1 MADTSSWMTS
11 FYWQQDLRSYYMN
24 GLLNASLKAGVYN
37 ANIAAFVTKDTD
49 TSTGSNIHRG
59 LNLFIKKGTTFIFS
73 NSYKSNS
80 EGRIERDL
88 DDTGTYL
95 IKSFATKDTVV
106 NLINI
111 GEDNVEGNPKNS
123 VFGVG
128 EKREEAECYV
138 VAYIKYNSESSS
150 NQEEPSFACF
160 VKNPGFDNTSLETAC
175 MRYFSGD
182 GSTGSDNNASVYLPD
197 GQTALEDK
205 DKYIGY
211 LILGAI
217 TPAGEWKSYLGASTM
232 AWKDDSS
239 ASSWASQHTFI
250 GRGLPD
256 YRYSLASDTNG
267 MSPDL
272 LINVSESGKSGEAGR
287 SVYDSV
293 ILDLRDSV
301 LDGKVLSN
309 TANIEDNY
317 KWGGRTGVGGNAL
330 TTKIKKYTNSEL
342 SANTEGKYVICDLIY
357 LSSKLKYS
365 NLEDTLNTILEDSE
379 SCSLKDFSWISKY
392 SSLDAFRVDTS
403 TIVSNFYSS
412 SATTRTSYSGT
423 TIFDG
428 GIVPLDISG
437 VNQSRL
443 LNIVKNKNILG
454 PVINKIRH
462 EDSDATSD
470 TIIPVALIFRAFSV
484 GSDKSITFGDKFT
497 SGSEFNPANLL
508 SFFDLQYKAHKIN
521 TLNANVNEVYSVLPT
536 LE

>member
-24 GLLNASLKAGVYN
+24 GLLNASLRAGVYN
-37 ANIAAFVTKDTD
+37 ADIAAFVTKDID
-49 TSTGSNIHRG
+49 TTTGSNIYRG
-59 LNLFIKKGTTFIFS
+59 LNLFIKKGTTLVFS
-73 NSYKSNS
+73 NSYKNNS

-95 IKSFATKDTVV
+95 IKSFATRDMVV

-111 GEDNVEGNPKNS
+111 GDGNSEGNPQDR

-128 EKREEAECYV
+128 EKKEEAECYV

-150 NQEEPSFACF
+150 NQEDPSFTCF
-160 VKNPGFDNTSLETAC
+160 VKNPGFDNTSLETAY

-182 GSTGSDNNASVYLPD
+182 GQTGSDTNASVYLPD
-197 GQTALEDK
+197 GQATLGDK

-211 LILGAI
+211 LILGVI
-217 TPAGEWKSYLGASTM
+217 TPAGEWKSYLGASTLV
-232 AWKDDSS
+232 WKDDSS
-239 ASSWASQHTFI
+239 ATSWASHHTFI

-256 YRYSLASDTNG
+256 YRYSLTSDTNG

-272 LINVSESGKSGEAGR
+272 LINISETGKSGESGKS
-287 SVYDSV
+287 VYRSV

-309 TANIEDNY
+309 TVAIEDNY
-317 KWGGRTGVGGNAL
+317 RWGGRTGVGESAL
-330 TTKIKKYTNSEL
+330 KVDIQSYTNSNL
-342 SANTEGKYVICDLIY
+342 SANKEGKYVICDLVY

-365 NLEDTLNTILEDSE
+365 NLEDNLSTILDDSE
-379 SCSLKDFSWISKY
+379 SYSLKDFSWISEC
-392 SSLDAFRVDTS
+392 SSPDAFKVDTS
-403 TIVSNFYSS
+403 TIINNFYSN
-412 SATTRTSYSGT
+412 SATTSSPYSGA
-423 TIFDG
+423 TILDG
-428 GIVPLDISG
+428 GIVPLDVSK
-437 VNQSRL
+437 VNQTRL
-443 LNIVKNKNILG
+443 LDIIKNKNILG
-454 PVINKIRH
+454 PIINRIRH
-462 EDSDATSD
+462 DSSDATSD
-470 TIIPVALIFRAFSV
+470 TIVPVALIFRAFSV
-484 GSDKSITFGDKFT
+484 GSDGSVTFGDNFT

-521 TLNANVNEVYSVLPT
+521 TLNVNVNEVYSVLPT